1 MMRVDEVDNKY
12 KKGVDTRRLYSFEAN
27 YFWGTEASKVRPMSE
42 LKAIAEHVWAK
53 YGKGKPMPKIAAGP
67 GTPHGNKLFS
77 YSQDGYIQLSRNQ
90 RNKLV
95 LVHELVHELGYGEH
109 DTGFIKV
116 YLVILAEVLELDP
129 IELRD
134 AAREYKLI

>member
-1 MMRVDEVDNKY
+1 MRINEVTDKY
-12 KKGVDTRRLYSFEAN
+12 KKGVDTRRLYDFEAN
-27 YFWGTEASKVRPMSE
+27 YFWGTEASRVRPMAE
-42 LKAIAEHVWAK
+42 LKAIAEEVWTK

-67 GTPHGNKLFS
+67 GTPHGKKLYS

-95 LVHELVHELGYGEH
+95 LVHELIHELGYDEH
-109 DTGFIKV
+109 NAKFIKI
-116 YLVILAEVLELDP
+116 YLPILAEVLELDP
-129 IELRD
+129 QELYD